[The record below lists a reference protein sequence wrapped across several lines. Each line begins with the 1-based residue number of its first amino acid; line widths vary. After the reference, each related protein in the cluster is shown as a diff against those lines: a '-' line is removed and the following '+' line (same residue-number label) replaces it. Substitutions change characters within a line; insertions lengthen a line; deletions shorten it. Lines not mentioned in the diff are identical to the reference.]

1 MAKLLE
7 GNRVFIYKGKR
18 YGVPEDMDDDQALDS
33 VKEMLGEPVETD
45 TGSDI
50 TRITP
55 EITVDPKTESE
66 GFYQEIAE
74 GIGAGLIKAGQG
86 IGELLVLP
94 SDLMFDTD
102 FANRIEENSEKLQD
116 FLGLDPVGIPAEL
129 AEVAVQFVVPG
140 GLAAKAV
147 TSGSKLLRASRLTK
161 IPGLGFAERG
171 TRAGRY
177 AEAVRKGRASIGGP
191 RTTKLSRGNRATV
204 LAQQSAAAFGADAI
218 VASDGTSTIGDWV
231 EGGPTLT
238 DRNVGLSGREEA
250 IRLLMNKLKLGAEAG
265 GITAAAPTLFKALGI
280 MGKPVAG
287 VAGAGLEA
295 VVLPTAKALKLAAE
309 TLGDSALAKSIG
321 DLPVPSISSKSGPN
335 STVKDVVQGIQARF
349 RFRGNMSQEAA
360 EMRSGMQG
368 YLDSVATK
376 AGITMQRLETELDKA
391 FGSNTTMAK
400 FVNGGSDLERT
411 EVFNSI
417 YGFLS
422 KDPGY
427 IDGLARAA
435 EREGRAFDATN
446 PNDLLR
452 GLPAPIQRV
461 AKKMRKQIDDLS
473 QEIVNS
479 KYFDQEI
486 GNDMQ
491 QEIISNLG
499 SYLRRKYRVFQD
511 PDAYFG
517 NPAKNIAPSPE
528 YVKNRKDAFK
538 LLSDPANYNTTND
551 LYSKITGRPLGEEG
565 LPKAANGGVQ
575 PQFVDEIV
583 TEFVNRYRT
592 KAGVRSPQAATEVR
606 AIRDKL
612 KTSIL
617 SRRKVDEDALRLLLG
632 EIKNP
637 AESFV
642 TTMADLGEFVAKERF
657 YSFLDSTKVTD
668 TALVQGNKLLNDP
681 DIIGGEVYAKLSDVE
696 KSKYTELTQEGTGVL
711 QSRSTPEVKEAGVV
725 IRPEDVSKQT
735 WVKSGMYKDLTRSTT
750 LDSSPVLRGLYSTY
764 MLGKGWA
771 QKAATVFSPVTQIR
785 NVTSAALFAAA
796 NGNWGRGANVFESA
810 SLVLEN
816 LRRSGPVQR
825 QQFYQMLQENG
836 IIGTQAQIREIDR
849 IIDDGLQTASKS
861 EFDQLGVNLAQKKAR
876 GKGGQFLSSLD
887 KGARDLYQGGDDIW
901 KIYSFDFER
910 QKILNAFDGNKEM
923 ADAFARSQ
931 EVNGVKFKDL
941 NEYAASIVKDTVPNY
956 DRVPQFIKDIRSLP
970 LGNFVAFPAEIVRT
984 STNIIERSI
993 NEIQQGK
1000 RLIDASYNSAGTV
1013 GNQAD
1018 FILGTKLR
1026 DIGRRR
1032 LLGFTTTAA
1041 VTGPALQNFAMYMTG
1056 VSGDAMDAL
1065 RELSAP
1071 WSQNSTLVPTSVDKN
1086 GAITG
1091 YIDFSFFN
1099 PYDYLQRPI
1108 KGILNEVNKGNELG
1122 LNAGEIA
1129 ANAGMTMMSEM
1140 FSPFAEESIFTEKLL
1155 DVSTRGG
1162 VTETGYKVYNS
1173 GDSTADK
1180 FFKSISHVADA
1191 ANPGIVRETV
1201 GDLSGINPATK
1212 MLEFSSILGGDL
1224 PLNSRLATALGV
1236 GTDPRGNSRQ
1246 LAEEVFR
1253 LFTGFA
1259 EQRINPKQALMY
1271 RGLEYKDNEVQPQ
1284 RAFNSTMR
1292 IGQNA
1297 PIRATDILKAYEFH
1311 NETAF
1316 RQQNK
1321 MYRLITKMKAIGM
1334 NPAAIEAELKNQKIP
1349 DYKNLMSGVFTPLN
1363 VSGDIAR
1370 DVNGQQRLFYGGD
1383 RVPERELRGLRRELS
1398 NRPLTSK
1405 LIEGDKPLGAG
1416 KQSLNLDASAF
1427 ISQAQASELPQP
1439 VAAGTVPPSVPAQ
1452 AGAVP
1457 APQSAPASSSV
1468 RNNPAFMG
1476 GDPFSA
1482 LKNMQTFG
1490 NN

>member
-7 GNRVFIYKGKR
+7 GNRVYVYNGKR
-18 YGVPEDMDDDQALDS
+18 YGVPKDMDDDQARDAVRS
-33 VKEMLGEPVETD
+33 MLNQPAETSSRS
-45 TGSDI
+45 GRNKSAR

-55 EITVDPKTESE
+55 ERSVDPETESE

-74 GIGAGLIKAGQG
+74 GIGSGLIKAGQG
-86 IGELLVLP
+86 IGELAVLP
-94 SDLMFDTD
+94 SDLIFDTD
-102 FANRIEENSEKLQD
+102 YANRIQDNSEKLQD
-116 FLGLDPVGIPAEL
+116 FLGLDPVGLPAEL

-147 TSGSKLLRASRLTK
+147 TSGSKLLSASRLTK

-191 RTTKLSRGNRATV
+191 KTTKLSRGNRATV

-218 VASDGTSTIGDWV
+218 VASDGTTTIGDWV

-238 DRNVGLSGREEA
+238 DKNVGLSGREEA
-250 IRLLMNKLKLGAEAG
+250 IRLLENKLKLGAEAG
-265 GITAAAPTLFKALGI
+265 TLTAAAPYLFKALGI

-295 VVLPTAKALKLAAE
+295 TVLPTAKALKLAAE

-321 DLPVPSISSKSGPN
+321 DLPVPSIANKVGPN

-360 EMRSGMQG
+360 EVRSGMQG

-376 AGITMQRLETELDKA
+376 AGITMQRLETEIDKA
-391 FGSNTTMAK
+391 FKTGTVMTRFLNGS
-400 FVNGGSDLERT
+400 SDLERT

-427 IDGLARAA
+427 IDSLARAA
-435 EREGRAFDATN
+435 QREGRAFDATN
-446 PNDLLR
+446 PDDLLR

-461 AKKMRKQIDDLS
+461 AKRMRKEIDDLS
-473 QEIVNS
+473 KQVIKS
-479 KYFDQEI
+479 KYFNQEI
-486 GNDMQ
+486 GEDMQ
-491 QEIISNLG
+491 EEIVSNLG

-517 NPAKNIAPSPE
+517 NPKKGISPSTE
-528 YVKNRKDAFK
+528 YINNRKAAAN
-538 LLSDPANYNTTND
+538 LLSDPANYNTTKD
-551 LYSKITGRPLGEEG
+551 LYQKVVRPLGDGEELG
-565 LPKAANGGVQ
+565 ITTNGGAA

-583 TEFVNRYRT
+583 TKLVNKYRDKT
-592 KAGVRSPQAATEVR
+592 GVQSPDKKTSGRV
-606 AIRDKL
+606 IRDKL
-612 KTSIL
+612 KTSLL
-617 SRRKVDEDALRLLLG
+617 SPRRVDNDALRLLLG

-668 TALVQGNKLLNDP
+668 TALVQGGKLANDA
-681 DIIGGEVYAKLSDVE
+681 DIVGGDVYARLSAEEKAKYVE
-696 KSKYTELTQEGTGVL
+696 LDEDGTGVL
-711 QSRSTPEVKEAGVV
+711 QSRTAEGGVTEAGTK
-725 IRPEDVSKQT
+725 IPDDVSRQT
-735 WVKSGMYKDLTRSTT
+735 YVKSGMYKDLTRSTWQET
-750 LDSSPVLRGLYSTY
+750 APVIRQVYSTY

-785 NVTSAALFAAA
+785 NVSSAALFAAA
-796 NGNWGRGANVFESA
+796 NGNWGRGANVFEST

-816 LRRSGPVQR
+816 LRKAGPVQR
-825 QQFYQMLQENG
+825 QRYYQMLQENG

-849 IIDDGLQTASKS
+849 IIDDGLQTTTKS
-861 EFDQLGVNLAQKKAR
+861 EFDALGVNLAQKKAR

-910 QKILNAFDGNKEM
+910 SKILNAFDGDTEM
-923 ADAFARSQ
+923 AEAFARSQ
-931 EVNGVKFKDL
+931 EVNGIKFKDL

-956 DRVPQFIKDIRSLP
+956 DRVPQFVKDIRALP

-993 NEIQQGK
+993 KEIQEGR
-1000 RLIDASYNSAGTV
+1000 RLIDSGEV
-1013 GNQAD
+1013 V
-1018 FILGTKLR
+1018 LGSKLR

-1032 LLGFTTTAA
+1032 LLGFTTTAS

-1056 VSGDAMDAL
+1056 VSGDAIDAL
-1065 RELSAP
+1065 REVVP
-1071 WSQNSTLVPTSVDKN
+1071 TWSQNSTLVPTSVDN
-1086 GAITG
+1086 DGNISG
-1091 YIDFSFFN
+1091 YTDFSFFN

-1122 LNAGEIA
+1122 LDATSIA
-1129 ANAGMTMMSEM
+1129 ANAGMTMLSEM

-1155 DVSTRGG
+1155 DVFARGG
-1162 VTETGYKVYNS
+1162 TTKTGARIWNETDATGTKI
-1173 GDSTADK
+1173 G
-1180 FFKSISHVADA
+1180 KSLGHIADA
-1191 ANPGIVRETV
+1191 ANPGIVREAV
-1201 GDLSGINPATK
+1201 GDLSAVNPRTQN
-1212 MLEFSSILGGDL
+1212 LEFSSLLGGDL
-1224 PLNSRLATALGV
+1224 PMNSRLATALGV
-1236 GTDPRGNSRQ
+1236 GTDPRGNTRQ
-1246 LAEEVFR
+1246 LGEEVFR

-1259 EQRINPKQALMY
+1259 EQRVNPKQSLMY
-1271 RGLEYKDNEVQPQ
+1271 RSLEYLRNERQPQ
-1284 RAFNSTMR
+1284 SQFNRAMR
-1292 IGQNA
+1292 VGSVA
-1297 PIRATDILKAYEFH
+1297 PLVASDLLEAYQDQ

-1316 RQQNK
+1316 REQSK
-1321 MYRLITKMKAIGM
+1321 MYRLITKMEALGM
-1334 NPAAIEAELKNQKIP
+1334 KRSAIETELKTQRIP
-1349 DYKNLMSGVFTPLN
+1349 DYKNLMRGVFTPLN
-1363 VSGDIAR
+1363 ISQDLVK
-1370 DVNGQQRLFYGGD
+1370 DVNSQQLRFYGGD
-1383 RVPERELRGLRRELS
+1383 RVPFLELRGLKRELS
-1398 NRPLTSK
+1398 NKQLSSK
-1405 LIEGDKPLGAG
+1405 LAEGDKPLGADR
-1416 KQSLNLDASAF
+1416 QSLNLDASAF
-1427 ISQAQASELPQP
+1427 ISQAEARELPQP

-1457 APQSAPASSSV
+1457 APLTAPASPPQVS
-1468 RNNPAFMG
+1468 RDPALMG